1 VDIVFHAHHAEISD
15 HMRERAVRIVRKVA
29 GRVGRAVHAAVR
41 FEEDGRTRRVELVLH
56 AARNRRVVAEASARY
71 FGPALAVA
79 GARLAAQCG
88 VGGGGGGARKR
99 RRVVAGGVR

>member
-15 HMRERAVRIVRKVA
+15 HMRERAVRTIRKVA
-29 GRVGRAVHAAVR
+29 RRVGRAVDAVVR
-41 FEEDGRTRRVELVLH
+41 FEADGRTRRVELVLH
-56 AARNRRVVAEASARY
+56 AARNRRMIAEATGRY

-79 GARLAAQCG
+79 AARLAAQCG
-88 VGGGGGGARKR
+88 GGVSGGGARKR